1 MFFSLHLYYI
11 IFVKV
16 CQEVFESFLKYFFIS
31 IYSLYLFT
39 SILYNTM
46 RIKVYGFLSYFYGFF
61 GTAADQLLAKIWL
74 KSWST
79 TGSACSRGKSH
90 DSREAMGQSIRKE
103 EYDYFS
109 LHLYYISFSFVC
121 QVILHKLYITC
132 DWIFFWDFAK
142 LVIWIFQPLTTIFSE
157 IVKKYAT
164 LCLHII

>member
-16 CQEVFESFLKYFFIS
+16 CQEVFESFLKYFFIF

-39 SILYNTM
+39 SILYNIM

-61 GTAADQLLAKIWL
+61 RTAADQFLAKIWL

-79 TGSACSRGKSH
+79 TGSAPLRGKSH

-103 EYDYFS
+103 EYDYF
-109 LHLYYISFSFVC
+109 F
-121 QVILHKLYITC
+121 LYIY
-132 DWIFFWDFAK
+132 IIYLFLLF
-142 LVIWIFQPLTTIFSE
+142 
-157 IVKKYAT
+157 VKSFYINFT
-164 LCLHII
+164 

>member
-16 CQEVFESFLKYFFIS
+16 CQEVFESFLKYFFIF

-39 SILYNTM
+39 SILYYTI

-109 LHLYYISFSFVC
+109 YIYIIYLFLLFV
-121 QVILHKLYITC
+121 VILHKLYITC
-132 DWIFFWDFAK
+132 DWIFFWNFTK
-142 LVIWIFQPLTTIFSE
+142 LIVWIFQPFTTIFSE
-157 IVKKYAT
+157 IVK
-164 LCLHII
+164 